1 MLNIQIEVAYALPD
15 SQYIKALTVT
25 RGCTV
30 TQAIDLS
37 GITTDFP
44 ELQQQQLKLGIFS
57 HLIDNPDQYV
67 LADNDRIE
75 IYRPLLLDP
84 KEARR
89 QRASKSRS
97 L

>member
-15 SQYIKALTVT
+15 KQHIKALTVAA
-25 RGCTV
+25 GCTV
-30 TQAIDLS
+30 TQAVALS

-44 ELQQQQLKLGIFS
+44 ELQQQPLKLGIFS

-67 LADNDRIE
+67 LADKDRVE

-89 QRASKSRS
+89 QRASKSRA

>member
-25 RGCTV
+25 PDCTV
-30 TQAIDLS
+30 TQAIALS
-37 GITTDFP
+37 GITNDFP
-44 ELQQQQLKLGIFS
+44 ELQQQPLKLGIFS
-57 HLIDNPDQYV
+57 RLIDNPDQYV
-67 LADNDRIE
+67 LADSDRIE

-97 L
+97 R